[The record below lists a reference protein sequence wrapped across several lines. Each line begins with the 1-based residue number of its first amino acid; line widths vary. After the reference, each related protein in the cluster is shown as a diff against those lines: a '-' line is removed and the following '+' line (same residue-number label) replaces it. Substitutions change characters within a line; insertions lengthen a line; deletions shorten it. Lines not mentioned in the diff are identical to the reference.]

1 MAEILSLRELSILF
15 LMLLELDLRLA
26 CLASSGSWGCNPLA
40 LAKRLIMS
48 VRLMTPLSLPER
60 LAPGMAEIA
69 DAEMAGATAPVAA
82 RCVGAVELT
91 GVGPDIPGSGVIG
104 EGGTTIAGVIAG
116 VEGPDEAGDG
126 ASTTH
131 MRCER
136 VATNLATVCAR
147 VLYGFTWNTGN
158 ESLPSFTPRSDN
170 MTEIKWM
177 QDERSNG
184 SDVDFVRSY
193 RQTVSRRY
201 IRTAFLKLTR
211 TSTCDMLPI
220 TLCCASRTG
229 RDETP
234 SLFISSRAAAKG
246 LSPLFL

>member
-1 MAEILSLRELSILF
+1 MLL

-26 CLASSGSWGCNPLA
+26 RLASSGSWGFSPLA
-40 LAKRLIMS
+40 RAKRLRMS

-60 LAPGMAEIA
+60 LAPGTAEIA
-69 DAEMAGATAPVAA
+69 DAEMDGATAPVAA
-82 RCVGAVELT
+82 RCVGAVEVT
-91 GVGPDIPGSGVIG
+91 GVGPAKPGSGVIG

-126 ASTTH
+126 ASTIH

-136 VATNLATVCAR
+136 VATSLATVCAS

-158 ESLPSFTPRSDN
+158 ESLPSFTPRSDR
-170 MTEIKWM
+170 MTDIKWM

-184 SDVDFVRSY
+184 SDVDLVRSY
-193 RQTVSRRY
+193 RYTVSHRCKRPESS
-201 IRTAFLKLTR
+201 KLTR
-211 TSTCDMLPI
+211 TSTCDILPI
-220 TLCCASRTG
+220 TLFCASRTG

-246 LSPLFL
+246 LSPLFVWSAQRH